1 MTFGRGRIRTR
12 KAILPDAPAIHALI
26 EGYAGAGIMLP
37 RTIGEICENV
47 RDFTVVEEKGA
58 VIGCGALHLY
68 GQHLAEVRSIAVA
81 REAHGRGAGSKLVDA
96 LLKEARQHQVAQVCL
111 FTRSPEYF
119 GRLGF
124 VEVPH
129 AVLPDKIFKDCRN
142 CPMFTRCD
150 ETAMIY
156 AGAAARVEV
165 PESAREI
172 DAVLRPER
180 QPAIATLVQIGRAES

>member
-1 MTFGRGRIRTR
+1 MPFGKGKIRVR
-12 KAILPDAPAIHALI
+12 KALLPDASAIHALI
-26 EGYAGAGIMLP
+26 AGYAGQNILLP

-47 RDFTVVEEKGA
+47 RDFTVVEQKGQ

-68 GQHLAEVRSIAVA
+68 GRHLAEVRSIAVS
-81 REAHGRGAGSKLVDA
+81 RETQRQGAGSKLVNA
-96 LLKEARQHQVAQVCL
+96 LLAEADQHQVAQVCL

-142 CPMFTRCD
+142 CPLFTRCD
-150 ETAMIY
+150 ETAMVY
-156 AGAAARVEV
+156 AGAATRLDA
-165 PESAREI
+165 PEFAHEI
-172 DAVLRPER
+172 DVLRPER
-180 QPAIATLVQIGRAES
+180 QPAIPSLVSISRAES

>member
-1 MTFGRGRIRTR
+1 MAFGKGKIRTR
-12 KAILPDAPAIHALI
+12 KATLPYAPAIHALI
-26 EGYAGAGIMLP
+26 EGYANAGILLA
-37 RTIGEICENV
+37 RTMGDICENV
-47 RDFTVVEEKGA
+47 RDFTVVEQKGK

-81 REAHGRGAGSKLVDA
+81 RAAQGQGAGSKLVSA
-96 LLKEARQHQVAQVCL
+96 LLQEARQHQVAQVCL

-156 AGAAARVEV
+156 AGAEARAEACEGATEV
-165 PESAREI
+165 
-172 DAVLRPER
+172 DVVRPER
-180 QPAIATLVQIGRAES
+180 QPAMATLVQIGRAES

>member
-1 MTFGRGRIRTR
+1 MGFGKRKIRSR
-12 KAILPDAPAIHALI
+12 KAILPDVPSIHALI
-26 EGYAGAGIMLP
+26 SHYADAGLLLP
-37 RTIGEICENV
+37 RTVGEICENV
-47 RDFTVVEEKGA
+47 RDFTVVEHKNK

-81 REAHGRGAGSKLVDA
+81 REAQGQGAGSQLIDA
-96 LLKEARQHQVAQVCL
+96 LLKEAEEHQIAQVCL
-111 FTRSPEYF
+111 FTRAPEYF

-142 CPMFTRCD
+142 CTMFTRCD

-156 AGAAARVEV
+156 AGDGVPAKLPECTREMEV
-165 PESAREI
+165 VI
-172 DAVLRPER
+172 RPER
-180 QPAIATLVQIGRAES
+180 PPISLIQIGRAES

>member
-1 MTFGRGRIRTR
+1 MGFGTGKIRTR
-12 KAILPDAPAIHALI
+12 KASLPDAPAIHALI
-26 EGYAGAGIMLP
+26 SHYAGRNILLP

-47 RDFTVVEEKGA
+47 RDFTVVEQNGS

-81 REAHGRGAGSKLVDA
+81 REAQGRGAGSKLVEA

-150 ETAMIY
+150 EKAMIF
-156 AGAAARVEV
+156 AGAAALAEV
-165 PESAREI
+165 PEYTREI
-172 DAVLRPER
+172 DAVLRPEP
-180 QPAIATLVQIGRAES
+180 QPAVATLVRIGRAES